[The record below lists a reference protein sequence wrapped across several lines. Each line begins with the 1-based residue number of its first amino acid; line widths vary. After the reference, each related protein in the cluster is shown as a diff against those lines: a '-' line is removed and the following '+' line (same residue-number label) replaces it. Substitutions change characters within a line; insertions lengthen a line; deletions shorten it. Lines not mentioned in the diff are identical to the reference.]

1 MSKKCPSCNQ
11 IYTNDYDICILCNV
25 ELKSHADNTKNNRRG
40 PIISR
45 GSAYTETGQ
54 SQGNNTHKG
63 NNGDVQQQGYNSY
76 MNSGTYQN
84 GYNTSKYSNINNV
97 KKDNIIIKLL
107 RSIGIFVTSIFTL
120 FGQLFK
126 GREKIVCRGI
136 IANSVITDIENEG
149 KAFRFLRGLFLGIP
163 YSLKGDFSMFQI
175 CEIDSAGRPIKN
187 KAYSIKVYGRLSGQL
202 LQNNEVEIYGYRNRY
217 GEIVANRVI
226 NVNSSV
232 IIRVNGAIDMFAVRN
247 TAILVIIGIILMS
260 SIKVTTVQGEMNIFD
275 TIVTTI
281 VNTII
286 SFVIKLLDII
296 LPVVTCIFGFKAITK
311 GKFKF

>member
-25 ELKSHADNTKNNRRG
+25 ELKSHADNTTINRRG

-54 SQGNNTHKG
+54 SQGYNTHMG
-63 NNGDVQQQGYNSY
+63 NGGVQQQGYSSG

-107 RSIGIFVTSIFTL
+107 RSIGIFVTSIFTF

-136 IANSVITDIENEG
+136 MANSVITGIEEEG
-149 KAFRFLRGLFLGIP
+149 KTFRFLRGLFLGTP
-163 YSLKGDFSMFQI
+163 YSSEGNFSMFQI

-187 KAYSIKVYGRLSGQL
+187 KAYSIKVYGKLSGQL
-202 LQNNEVEIYGYRNRY
+202 LPNNEVEIYGYRNRY

-226 NVNSSV
+226 NVNS
-232 IIRVNGAIDMFAVRN
+232 GAIISVTGAINMLAVRN
-247 TAILVIIGIILMS
+247 AAIVVLIGIILML
-260 SIKVTTVQGEMNIFD
+260 SIKITTVQGEMSIFD

-281 VNTII
+281 VNTIL

-296 LPVVTCIFGFKAITK
+296 LPLVICIYGFKVITK
-311 GKFKF
+311 GKFRF